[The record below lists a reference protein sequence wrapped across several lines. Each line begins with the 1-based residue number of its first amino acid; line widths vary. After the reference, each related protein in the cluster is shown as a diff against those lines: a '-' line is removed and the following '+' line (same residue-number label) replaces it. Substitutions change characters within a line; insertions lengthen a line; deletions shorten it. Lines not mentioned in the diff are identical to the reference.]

1 MPTLTFSE
9 LHGDRLYSPKLWRGL
24 APPLTSGSFTSPSGN
39 PAIGVFDDF
48 VGFGGTLS
56 STTGSYYSG
65 VNRYIAYQTASSLIT
80 NVALTPTPASV
91 APTSIGAIILQ
102 PPSGITDN
110 DQNTLQWGGHELT
123 PFGSFPFAVIP
134 GMSKDLAFECRLK
147 VNTISDSIGDIFIGL
162 AGAAGVAPSAANVP
176 ITATADTLA
185 TTLSLL
191 GFHKLS
197 GDGDKVDFAYERAS
211 GTTAYKT
218 DVATLVADTY
228 IKLGFRYSGKT
239 KTVSLFV
246 NGTEVSAS
254 RVAASVTA
262 ATPWPNDFMAPII
275 ATMQVDGTTAMTPTV
290 DWYACAQYV

>member
-1 MPTLTFSE
+1 M
-9 LHGDRLYSPKLWRGL
+9 
-24 APPLTSGSFTSPSGN
+24 
-39 PAIGVFDDF
+39 FDDF

-65 VNRYIAYQTASSLIT
+65 QNRYIAYQTASSLIT

-91 APTSIGAIILQ
+91 APTSVGAIILQ
-102 PPSGITDN
+102 PPAGITDN

-134 GMSKDLAFECRLK
+134 GMSNDLAFECRLK
-147 VNTISDSIGDIFIGL
+147 VNTIDNNIGDIFIGL
-162 AGAAGVAPSAANVP
+162 AGAAGVAPAAANVP

-197 GDGDKVDFAYERAS
+197 GDGDKFDLAYERAS
-211 GTTAYKT
+211 GTVARKA

-228 IKLGFRYSGKT
+228 IKLGFRYSGQN
-239 KTVSLFV
+239 KTVSIFV
-246 NGTEVSAS
+246 DGTEVSSS
-254 RVAASVTA
+254 RVAASTTG
-262 ATPWPNDFMAPII
+262 ATPWPNDYMTPVM
-275 ATMQVDGTTAMTPTV
+275 ATMQVDGTIAMTPII
-290 DWYACAQYV
+290 DWWACAQYL